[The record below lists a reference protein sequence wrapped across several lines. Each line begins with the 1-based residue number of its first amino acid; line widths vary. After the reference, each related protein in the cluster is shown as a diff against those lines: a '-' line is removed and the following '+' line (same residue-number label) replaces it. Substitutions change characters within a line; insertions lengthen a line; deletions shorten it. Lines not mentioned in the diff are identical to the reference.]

1 MFKALTIAGSDTSS
15 GAGIQADLKT
25 FSALGVYGTS
35 VITALTAQNTRKVI
49 KIEEVKPAI
58 VRAQIDAVLSDIKI
72 DAVKIGMVYSK
83 GIIGAV
89 VTGLKNFRK
98 PIILDPIFKAGTGA
112 VLMRSDAYPSFVNKL
127 IPLASVITPN
137 IMEAEKLAGMK
148 IKNSQDARIAAQKI
162 TVLGVNSVIIKG
174 GHMQGRLV
182 TDLLYHKG
190 EFFELRGERIE
201 SGRLHGAGCMFSAA
215 LTAEMAK
222 GRHFL
227 DAAKFANTFVRR
239 TITNAQNIGKGLR
252 VPSLEQKRSTNAL
265 LAELQDAVD
274 RLESIDGLGAIIPES
289 QSNIVFARAYAESI
303 NNIAGVR
310 GRIVKLNGGVKAA
323 SIVDFGAS
331 KHVASALLAMML
343 LHDRTIRS
351 AMNIKYNEKLVA
363 ICEELGLKVSSYDR
377 KSEPQEIKTREG
389 SSVLWG
395 IKQAIAKINATP
407 DVVYHKGD
415 WGKEPMILVFGK
427 QPADVVRKI
436 VAILNKYS
444 KS

>member
-1 MFKALTIAGSDTSS
+1 MFKTLTIAGSDTSS

-35 VITALTAQNTRKVI
+35 VITALTAQNTRNVI
-49 KIEEVKPAI
+49 KIEEVRPAI

-72 DAVKIGMVYSK
+72 DAVKIGIVYSK

-98 PIILDPIFKAGTGA
+98 PIILDPIFKAGSGA
-112 VLMRSDAYPSFVNKL
+112 ALIRSGAYSSFVNKL

-137 IMEAEKLAGMK
+137 IMEAEKLASMR
-148 IKNSQDARIAAQKI
+148 IKNVEDARIVAQKI
-162 TVLGVNSVIIKG
+162 TALGVNSVIIKG
-174 GHMQGRLV
+174 GHMQGKFV

-201 SGRLHGAGCMFSAA
+201 IGKLHGAGCMFSAA

-222 GRHFL
+222 GRDFL
-227 DAAKFANTFVRR
+227 DAVKFANNFVRR
-239 TITNAQNIGKGLR
+239 TIMNAQNIGKGLR
-252 VPSLEQKRSTNAL
+252 IPLLEQKRSTNAL

-274 RLESIDGLGAIIPES
+274 RLESVDGLGTIIPES
-289 QSNIVFARAYAESI
+289 QSNIVFANKDADSI

-310 GRIVKLNGGVKAA
+310 GRIVKLNGSVKAA

-331 KHVASALLAMML
+331 KHVASALLAVM

-377 KSEPQEIKTREG
+377 ETEPQETKAKEG
-389 SSVLWG
+389 SSVTWG
-395 IKQAIAKINATP
+395 IKHAIAKINATP

-415 WGKEPMILVFGK
+415 WGKEPMILVFGE

>member
-49 KIEEVKPAI
+49 KVEEVKPP
-58 VRAQIDAVLSDIKI
+58 VVKAQINAVLGDIKI
-72 DAVKIGMVYSK
+72 DAVKVGMVYSK
-83 GIIGAV
+83 GVIGAV
-89 VTGLKNFRK
+89 ANVLKNVRV
-98 PIILDPIFKAGTGA
+98 PIILDPIFKAGSGA
-112 VLMRSDAYPSFVNKL
+112 LLLRSDAYSSFVKRL

-137 IMEAEKLAGMK
+137 VMEAEKLASMR
-148 IKNSQDARIAAQKI
+148 IKNSEDAKIAAQK
-162 TVLGVNSVIIKG
+162 VAKLGTNSVIIKG
-174 GHMQGRLV
+174 GHMQGRFV
-182 TDLLYHKG
+182 IDVLYHKG

-201 SGRLHGAGCMFSAA
+201 LGRLHGAGCMFSAA
-215 LTAEMAK
+215 LAAEIAK
-222 GRHFL
+222 GRHIL
-227 DAAKFANTFVRR
+227 DATKFANNFVRR
-239 TITNAQNIGKGLR
+239 TMMNAQKIGKGLS
-252 VPSLEQKRSTNAL
+252 VPSLEQKRSANPL

-274 RLESIDGLGAIIPES
+274 RLESIDGLGIIIPES
-289 QSNIVFARAYAESI
+289 QSNIVFANADADSI
-303 NNIAGVR
+303 NNVAGVR
-310 GRIVKLNGGVKAA
+310 GRIVKLNGNVKAA
-323 SIVDFGAS
+323 SSVDFGAS
-331 KHVASALLAMML
+331 RHVASALVAMMM
-343 LHDRTIRS
+343 HDRSIRS

-377 KSEPQEIKTREG
+377 KSEPQEIKAKEG
-389 SSVLWG
+389 SSVTWG

-407 DVVYHKGD
+407 DVVYHQGD

-427 QPADVVRKI
+427 EPMDVVRKI